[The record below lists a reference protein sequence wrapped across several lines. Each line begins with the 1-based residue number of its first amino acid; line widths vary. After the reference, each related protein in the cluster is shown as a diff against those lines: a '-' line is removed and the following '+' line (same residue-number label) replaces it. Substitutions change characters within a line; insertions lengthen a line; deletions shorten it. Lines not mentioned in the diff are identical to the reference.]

1 MVSCHPDRFS
11 SYYPTAAEPEF
22 VPTEPSITPDDQIL
36 VDELRRRGHQ
46 VAARAFPNG
55 SNMTMSSSRNS
66 YRRFIIL
73 AVLFLAIWSMIR
85 PQPACA
91 DEVTRVF
98 LFAGQSNM
106 DDLQPVA
113 DVVPVAQSLRSHVA
127 RTDDRQPP
135 PGIFGVSAANQ
146 FLFSRSSKKTTVTH
160 AKSNAETPGNW
171 SILVG

>member
-1 MVSCHPDRFS
+1 
-11 SYYPTAAEPEF
+11 
-22 VPTEPSITPDDQIL
+22 
-36 VDELRRRGHQ
+36 
-46 VAARAFPNG
+46 
-55 SNMTMSSSRNS
+55 MTMSSSRNS
-66 YRRFIIL
+66 SRRPIIL
-73 AVLFLAIWSMIR
+73 APLFMAMSSVIQT
-85 PQPACA
+85 QPACA

-160 AKSNAETPGNW
+160 AKSNAETPATGRSSLDSFSVQSW
-171 SILVG
+171 SKYGFELPSCCQIVFDVCVPRFGAWQFAGDFEQCH